1 MDVLSTICNVLTTP
15 TGVNHSALEND
26 AQLYAQLCGCGM
38 FGYCAAEPLCVL
50 PGALW
55 RERERDE
62 QERKTL
68 RITAHEKPDH
78 RLLLLSKSR
87 NVTMMTGSY
96 LKLCCY

>member
-1 MDVLSTICNVLTTP
+1 MMHNFMHSCVGVGCLDIVLQNHCVFCQVLS
-15 TGVNHSALEND
+15 G
-26 AQLYAQLCGCGM
+26 
-38 FGYCAAEPLCVL
+38 
-50 PGALW
+50 
-55 RERERDE
+55 ERERDE